1 MASASAWLEAFRL
14 RTLPLSLSSILLGS
28 FLAKY
33 HNSFQLSVLIGA
45 VLTTLFLQILSNLAN
60 DYGDAVSGV
69 DNHNRVGPQRS
80 LQSGKISL
88 KEMKIAVILFSL
100 LSLIS
105 GLLLLIVGTK
115 GLQLK
120 DALVMLLIG
129 LVAIWAAI
137 KYTMGKNPY
146 GYSGWGD
153 IAVFLFFGWV
163 GVLGTYFL
171 HTQHIT
177 LAEILPA
184 MSIGFF
190 SAGVLNLN
198 NLRDR
203 ENDKSFGKN
212 TLVVKYGVQTAKIY
226 HATIIS
232 LGIICAIIYT
242 SFNGN
247 SSWKWIYLI
256 SLIGLVRSIMIV
268 LKNENPA
275 LLDPELKKLAIGT
288 LIFSIL
294 FGIGLLV

>member
-1 MASASAWLEAFRL
+1 MASVSAWLEAFRL
-14 RTLPLSLSSILLGS
+14 RTLPLSLSSIFLGS

-33 HNSFQLSVLIGA
+33 HNHFQWSVLIGA

-69 DNHNRVGPQRS
+69 DNQDRVGPQRGI
-80 LQSGKISL
+80 QSGKISL
-88 KEMKIAVILFSL
+88 REIKIAVIIFSL
-100 LSLIS
+100 LSLVS
-105 GLLLLIVGTK
+105 GVLLLIVGSH

-120 DALVMLLIG
+120 DLLVMLGIG
-129 LVAIWAAI
+129 IVAIWAAI

-153 IAVFLFFGWV
+153 IAVFLFFGWI

-171 HTQHIT
+171 HSHKIT
-177 LAEILPA
+177 IDEFLPA
-184 MSIGFF
+184 ISIGFF

-203 ENDKSFGKN
+203 ENDKHFGKN
-212 TLVVKYGVQTAKIY
+212 TLVVKYGVQKAKYY
-226 HATIIS
+226 HATILS
-232 LGIICAIIYT
+232 LGIISALLYT
-242 SFNGN
+242 LFNG
-247 SSWKWIYLI
+247 SSPWKWVYIL
-256 SLIGLVRSIMIV
+256 SFIGIIRSILIV
-268 LKNENPA
+268 LKNGNPA
-275 LLDPELKKLAIGT
+275 LLDPELKKLAIST